1 MFTCSHVHYLVVP
14 GDHGGQYRQGG
25 ACVAVECRY
34 LLIYNV
40 VHSQE
45 KAFSRLAA
53 ARGRASSGQQQVLTP
68 TSPEPEPEPEPEP
81 G

>member
-1 MFTCSHVHYLVVP
+1 MVH

-45 KAFSRLAA
+45 KAFSLLAA
-53 ARGRASSGQQQVLTP
+53 ARGRPAVASSQQQVLTP
-68 TSPEPEPEPEPEP
+68 TIPEPEAEPEP